1 MRKFSSNAPRF
12 PAGRRC
18 FAALL
23 GGAAVLLATAAVTA
37 EVGRI
42 PRAAHGPERVVEVLE
57 RIEASLIES
66 KYQHVTRVRA
76 KKGEFFF
83 DCSGMAAWV
92 LKRGAPAAHRSI
104 GRPGGHRPLAVHYY
118 RKIAKVPLGKR
129 HGPWLRVPAVGG
141 ARPGD
146 VLAWVRPKWFPSK
159 NTGHVA
165 FILSNP
171 LWNEGGVPG
180 YLLEIADSSRY
191 KHENDSRAPDE
202 TGFGIGTILIPTD
215 DAGQPTGYGWVGSRS
230 KPNWIVPT
238 DVVIGRPLR

>member
-1 MRKFSSNAPRF
+1 MVALSAAMIGLLVLAADAASGGSKRAPARG
-12 PAGRRC
+12 PEQVV
-18 FAALL
+18 
-23 GGAAVLLATAAVTA
+23 AVL
-37 EVGRI
+37 EK
-42 PRAAHGPERVVEVLE
+42 
-57 RIEASLIES
+57 IEAELVASR
-66 KYQHVTRVRA
+66 YQHVTRVRA
-76 KKGEFFF
+76 KKGEYFF

-92 LKRGAPAAHRSI
+92 LKRSAPAAHRSI

-129 HGPWLRVPAVGG
+129 RGPWLRVPAVGG

-165 FILSNP
+165 FVLSEP
-171 LWNEGGVPG
+171 VWNEGGVPG
-180 YLLEIADSSRY
+180 YLLKIADSSRY
-191 KHENDSRAPDE
+191 KHEDDSRAPDE

-230 KPNWIVPT
+230 KPRWIVPT